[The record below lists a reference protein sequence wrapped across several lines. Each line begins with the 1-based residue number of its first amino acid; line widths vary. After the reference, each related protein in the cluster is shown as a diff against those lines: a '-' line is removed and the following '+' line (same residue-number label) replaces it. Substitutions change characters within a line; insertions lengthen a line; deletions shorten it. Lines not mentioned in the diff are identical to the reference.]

1 MDAEKMM
8 TSERQ
13 LIGERRAA
21 IAGVAQR
28 SLMSSNLRYV
38 SNIKNTAP
46 RADSGVALVC
56 VGEVPH

>member
-28 SLMSSNLRYV
+28 SLMSSHLRYV
-38 SNIKNTAP
+38 NNVKNSSA
-46 RADSGVALVC
+46 S
-56 VGEVPH
+56 